1 MATLSGVSAACR
13 RTASP
18 RDCIDD
24 VAELM
29 IDASTVF
36 PSPLSLERPLLSPH
50 VEATAN
56 DAIGRMVTIGYS
68 KLNWR
73 SKWRP
78 ARSTMPNVHL
88 LELVAL
94 GYMLAMMIKAA
105 EEKITAGESSEF
117 L

>member
-1 MATLSGVSAACR
+1 MATLSGVSAAYR

-78 ARSTMPNVHL
+78 ASQQCRTC
-88 LELVAL
+88 
-94 GYMLAMMIKAA
+94 IF
-105 EEKITAGESSEF
+105 SSWWR
-117 L
+117 LDTCWL